1 MGGSHRDYW
10 HTTASWGSVLRAAGM
25 RVRHDRRVLLQIARK
40 EAEELD
46 AAISTIESEHARLC
60 RLWHMKEV
68 QIGILTDQLQQ
79 EVSL

>member
-1 MGGSHRDYW
+1 M
-10 HTTASWGSVLRAAGM
+10 LRAAGM